1 MIDGKKGRKGKT
13 VNLKGY
19 QLNRVNRRVVL
30 KAAALGISLPML
42 ESFGAKKETPFN
54 KNAPAKRLVCVGYSL
69 GFYNPKLYP
78 KDTGKNYTT
87 SPTLKYIDKHR
98 DDFTIFSG
106 LDHRAAHG
114 HHNWHNFLCGPRI
127 GSITLDQIVAE
138 KIGPQTK
145 IPSMQLLD
153 EMSFNRQGIKLPAL
167 KKASVV
173 FNKMFMSKKDLQK
186 MEQFIASGRSNLD
199 KIVDQ
204 TKSLRKDVSSADQT
218 KLDEYLDALREV
230 ELRMARESK
239 FLKNDPPKTD
249 YKLPNYNP
257 KGLEAQS
264 LMYDMMALAL
274 ESDTTRVL
282 AMMFSGGGGAL
293 SIDGKPQTS
302 GYHTLSHHRGS
313 QVLIDEFIQ
322 VDIAHM
328 KALNRFLSQLK
339 EKKDAEG
346 RPLLDTTVVLVGTGM
361 GDSNVHSNADC
372 PAIVAGGGFKHG
384 SHIKTDATKADAHIL
399 GDLYITLLN
408 QLGIETDTF
417 ANASRRMEIKA

>member
-1 MIDGKKGRKGKT
+1 MNVKA
-13 VNLKGY
+13 Y
-19 QLNRVNRRVVL
+19 QINRVNRRVIL

-42 ESFGAKKETPFN
+42 ESFGAEKKTAYN

-69 GFYNPKLYP
+69 GFYNPELYP
-78 KDTGKNYTT
+78 KDTGMNYTM
-87 SPTLKYIDKHR
+87 SSTLKYIEQHR
-98 DDFTIFSG
+98 KDFTIFSG

-127 GSITLDQIVAE
+127 GSITLDQVAAE

-145 IPSMQLLD
+145 IPSFQLLN

-173 FNKMFMSKKDLQK
+173 FNKMFMSKQDLQK
-186 MEQFIASGRSNLD
+186 MEHIIASGRSNLD

-204 TKSLRKDVSSADQT
+204 TKSLQKDVSSKDKV
-218 KLDEYLDALREV
+218 KLDEYLMALREV
-230 ELRMARESK
+230 EVRMQRESK

-249 YKLPNYNP
+249 YQLPNYNP
-257 KGLEAQS
+257 SGLEAQS
-264 LMYDMMALAL
+264 LMYDMMALGL
-274 ESDTTRVL
+274 ETDTSRVM
-282 AMMFSGGGGAL
+282 AMMFGGGGEAL

-313 QVLIDEFIQ
+313 QVMIDEFIQ

-328 KALNRFLSQLK
+328 KALNHFLTQLK
-339 EKKDAEG
+339 DKKDAEG
-346 RPLLDTTVVLVGTGM
+346 RPLLDSTIVLVGTGM
-361 GDSNVHSNADC
+361 GDSNIHSNADC

-384 SHIKTDATKADAHIL
+384 SHIKTDATKADAHLL

-408 QLGIETDTF
+408 QLGIETDSF
-417 ANASRRMEIKA
+417 ANANRRMEFKV